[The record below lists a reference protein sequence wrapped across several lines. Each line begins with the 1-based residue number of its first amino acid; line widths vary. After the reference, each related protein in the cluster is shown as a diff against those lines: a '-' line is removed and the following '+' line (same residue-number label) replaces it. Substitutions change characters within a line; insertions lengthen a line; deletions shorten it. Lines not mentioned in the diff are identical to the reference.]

1 MKVAI
6 KAPQEEKDRHIVKA
20 DQQIQQIAALTPDQ
34 AAAYVDRQVVDLAS
48 AKRILKVLTKIVI
61 YLLRRKLNALQG
73 V

>member
-6 KAPQEEKDRHIVKA
+6 KAPQEEKDRHTVKA

-34 AAAYVDRQVVDLAS
+34 AAAYVDQQVVDLAS